1 MQVIARLGC
10 PIFGPGL
17 PQFVRPLDIHSAQT
31 TCAGSGQVVVVR
43 GYQRHLLGLQVEHAR
58 YAQVGLRAGFVGLE
72 HLSAQHAVPRWP
84 GALGH
89 VGEQADVAVGQRGD
103 GEACLEPREAFHAV
117 GPGIEPVPHMVEV
130 ASFGVRQLCQAKARQ
145 DLVEDA
151 SVQVVDQCPALL
163 APHHT
168 RHGGL
173 VAGAPRQR
181 KRIAIHGGVQRLHL
195 AHDAAVPVD
204 HGAKD
209 VERQHLHG
217 AGDVVCC
224 AWGGRHSQSFKKEEG
239 RGQGVS
245 VAAIAGMALNLGYIF
260 PRFSKAVLCMLWLQ
274 KSGLPPYLR
283 FFFLLFF
290 SPSPCLVYLL
300 RPAVACRCSVSPVVA
315 MTAPLSS
322 TSIAATPTDDRTLV
336 RAVLA
341 LGVGGFSIGT
351 GEFVIMGLLPEVARD
366 IGVSIPQAGHVISAY
381 ALGVVVG
388 APVLAVLCAH
398 WGRRALLMALMVVY
412 ALGNFASALAP
423 GYGSLSAMRLFTG
436 LPHGTYFGVAAL
448 VAAALAPQG
457 RRARAVGWVMLRLT
471 TATLVG
477 VPIAA
482 ALGEH
487 FGWRAAFVFVGL
499 IAVAAVV
506 MVRLWVPAMPASHGA
521 SPLRELG
528 ALARKQV
535 WFTLGIGAIGFGGMF
550 AVFSYIKP
558 TLIEVAG
565 MPPALMPFVLSL
577 FGLGMVVGNIVG
589 SRMADK
595 ALMPAV
601 GKVLVWSILVL
612 ALFVPAAHHPASAA
626 LATFF
631 LGTLVAIGPALQI
644 RLMDVAGDAQT
655 LAAALNH
662 SAFNAANALGAWL
675 GGVGI
680 AAGLGWTSTGWVGVL
695 LGLGG
700 VGMFAWALV
709 SERNTRR
716 VAA

>member
-1 MQVIARLGC
+1 M
-10 PIFGPGL
+10 
-17 PQFVRPLDIHSAQT
+17 
-31 TCAGSGQVVVVR
+31 
-43 GYQRHLLGLQVEHAR
+43 
-58 YAQVGLRAGFVGLE
+58 
-72 HLSAQHAVPRWP
+72 
-84 GALGH
+84 
-89 VGEQADVAVGQRGD
+89 
-103 GEACLEPREAFHAV
+103 
-117 GPGIEPVPHMVEV
+117 
-130 ASFGVRQLCQAKARQ
+130 
-145 DLVEDA
+145 
-151 SVQVVDQCPALL
+151 
-163 APHHT
+163 
-168 RHGGL
+168 
-173 VAGAPRQR
+173 
-181 KRIAIHGGVQRLHL
+181 
-195 AHDAAVPVD
+195 
-204 HGAKD
+204 
-209 VERQHLHG
+209 
-217 AGDVVCC
+217 
-224 AWGGRHSQSFKKEEG
+224 
-239 RGQGVS
+239 
-245 VAAIAGMALNLGYIF
+245 
-260 PRFSKAVLCMLWLQ
+260 
-274 KSGLPPYLR
+274 R

-448 VAAALAPQG
+448 VAA
-457 RRARAVGWVMLRLT
+457 
-471 TATLVG
+471 
-477 VPIAA
+477 
-482 ALGEH
+482 
-487 FGWRAAFVFVGL
+487 
-499 IAVAAVV
+499 
-506 MVRLWVPAMPASHGA
+506 MPASHGA

-631 LGTLVAIGPALQI
+631 LGTLVA
-644 RLMDVAGDAQT
+644 
-655 LAAALNH
+655 
-662 SAFNAANALGAWL
+662 
-675 GGVGI
+675 
-680 AAGLGWTSTGWVGVL
+680 
-695 LGLGG
+695 
-700 VGMFAWALV
+700 
-709 SERNTRR
+709 
-716 VAA
+716 